1 MYGLVSDTGV
11 RLDVGIWSTDE
22 NLSDLEREVMDR
34 SFNEE
39 EIKNAIDQIE

>member
-1 MYGLVSDTGV
+1 MNGPVSDTRV
-11 RLDVGIWSTDE
+11 RLDAGIWSTGE
-22 NLSDLEREVMDR
+22 KLNDLDREVMDR